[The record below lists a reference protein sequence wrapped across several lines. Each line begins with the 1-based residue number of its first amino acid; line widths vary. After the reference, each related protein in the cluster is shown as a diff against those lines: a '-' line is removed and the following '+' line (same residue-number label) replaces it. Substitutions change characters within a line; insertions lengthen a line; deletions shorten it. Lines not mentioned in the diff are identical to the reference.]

1 MKRYFVDRIEEGHFV
16 ICEAEDG
23 SQKVFEK
30 SKIQGDYNGY
40 LLLRRSKR
48 KIQLAH
54 RCAEILSGFR
64 QGGIRLPEIGR
75 RKDKAIHEIQ

>member
-30 SKIQGDYNGY
+30 SKIQGEEEVTRQRREK
-40 LLLRRSKR
+40 LRNLQR
-48 KIQLAH
+48 KL
-54 RCAEILSGFR
+54 F
-64 QGGIRLPEIGR
+64 GR
-75 RKDKAIHEIQ
+75 

>member
-30 SKIQGDYNGY
+30 SKIQGEIREGDC
-40 LLLRRSKR
+40 LLESDG
-48 KIQLAH
+48 
-54 RCAEILSGFR
+54 ILSVDEEATR
-64 QGGIRLPEIGR
+64 QRREKLRNLQRKLFGR
-75 RKDKAIHEIQ
+75 